1 MNIAILGLGRL
12 GQSLKEALERA
23 GHTLCFTT
31 NKPLTPQGCEKLAAC
46 ELVYILVPPKA
57 LLNVVERVASLGVP
71 TVIGTTGWRENQVQ
85 VVAPFKAH
93 HTPMLYGANFSP
105 SIFLMQKSLE
115 LFLQTSNKIEE
126 QFSLTGVE
134 RHHKHKVDAPSG
146 TATLLHEKLAPY
158 SRVAMSPFAF
168 ERVGEEK
175 GFHEVT
181 MENKGNVLSWSHKA
195 KDRSIFAKGAL
206 LAGVWLVGK
215 QGIHTFEDYMETLL

>member
-1 MNIAILGLGRL
+1 MKVAILGLGRL

-23 GHTLCFTT
+23 GHSLCFTT
-31 NKPLTPQGCEKLAAC
+31 SKPLTSDEGEKLAIC
-46 ELVYILVPPKA
+46 ELIYVLVPPKA
-57 LLNVVERVASLGVP
+57 LLSTIERVAPLGVP
-71 TVIGTTGWRENQVQ
+71 TVIGTTGWQEHKEQ
-85 VVAPFKAH
+85 VVAAFKAH

-115 LFLQTSNKIEE
+115 LFLQASNKIDE
-126 QFSLTGVE
+126 QFSLTGFE

-146 TATLLHEKLAPY
+146 TATHLHKMLAPY
-158 SRVAMSPFAF
+158 SHVAMSPFSF
-168 ERVGEEK
+168 EREGEEK